1 MGCWWVTSRSGW
13 LLELLTELIK
23 YINIYHTVH
32 FFSRTLLGQ
41 LGLVSLLCSPSL
53 FRNILHIIFDMI
65 PGLISRFVNVSENFL
80 FLHLLADSQRMVLC
94 TTNFESANFGRGLN
108 CKYMF
113 WEIRIYDLNSLLNSF
128 LDLIMSFFFA

>member
-1 MGCWWVTSRSGW
+1 MSTLSRGP
-13 LLELLTELIK
+13 
-23 YINIYHTVH
+23 
-32 FFSRTLLGQ
+32 LGQ
-41 LGLVSLLCSPSL
+41 LGLVSLLCNPSL

-65 PGLISRFVNVSENFL
+65 PGLISRFVNVSGNFL

>member
-1 MGCWWVTSRSGW
+1 MLFLSCA
-13 LLELLTELIK
+13 IQD
-23 YINIYHTVH
+23 
-32 FFSRTLLGQ
+32 FLGKF
-41 LGLVSLLCSPSL
+41 CT
-53 FRNILHIIFDMI
+53 FYFDMI
-65 PGLISRFVNVSENFL
+65 PGLISRFVNVSGNFL

-128 LDLIMSFFFA
+128 LDLIMSFFSA